1 MSFFF
6 ETAYNEYMKVR
17 CPWAEGHPLLQEYH
31 DNEWG
36 VPLHDESKH
45 FEFLM
50 LETMQAGLSWLTI
63 LKKREA
69 FREAFYGFEAEKIA
83 RFSGSDIDVLMQ
95 NPGII
100 RYRRKL
106 ESAVRNAQVF
116 LDIRSEWGS
125 FDSFLWSFTEG
136 KVIDH
141 GLESQA
147 DMPVK
152 SELAEQVSA
161 ALKRYGMSF
170 VGPVTVYAHLQ
181 AVGVINDHLRSC
193 FRYKSV

>member
-1 MSFFF
+1 
-6 ETAYNEYMKVR
+6 MKVR

-31 DNEWG
+31 DHEWG

-69 FREAFYGFEAEKIA
+69 FRAAFYGFDPERIA
-83 RFSGSDIDVLMQ
+83 RYSAADIDVLME
-95 NPGII
+95 NPDII

-106 ESAVRNAQVF
+106 EAAVRNAQAF
-116 LDIRSEWGS
+116 LEIRRKWGS
-125 FDSFLWSFTEG
+125 FDQFLWSFTEG

-141 GLESQA
+141 CLESQA
-147 DMPVK
+147 DMPAK
-152 SELAEQVSA
+152 DELSEKVAT
-161 ALKRYGMSF
+161 ALKRCGMSF

-193 FRYKSV
+193 FRYKAV